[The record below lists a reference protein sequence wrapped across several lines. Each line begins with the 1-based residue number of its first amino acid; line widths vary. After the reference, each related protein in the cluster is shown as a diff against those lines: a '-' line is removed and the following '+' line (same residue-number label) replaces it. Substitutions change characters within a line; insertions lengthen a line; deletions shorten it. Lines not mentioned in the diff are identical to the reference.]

1 MVPSVCDSVK
11 RLALIVC
18 FVAAALPVSLTASA
32 DIEKW
37 VDREGKVHYG
47 DQAPSWANPTPV
59 VVRPN
64 VIETDPVAPRV
75 SAVKRPPAPRKR
87 ASSVSAPRK
96 RGDIQAYIEQCRK
109 NRGVYCER
117 EARAMID
124 GPATVLFPGDPLI
137 FPRPDLRPPPPP
149 TPRPAPEKL

>member
-1 MVPSVCDSVK
+1 MVPFLYLSTK
-11 RLALIVC
+11 RLVAILC
-18 FVAAALPVSLTASA
+18 LFAAALLVSLNANA

-37 VDREGKVHYG
+37 VDREGTVHYG
-47 DQAPSWANPTPV
+47 DRAPPWANPTPV

-64 VIETDPVAPRV
+64 VIETDPVAPQV
-75 SAVKRPPAPRKR
+75 SSTKQPATPRKR
-87 ASSVSAPRK
+87 ALSVSAPRR
-96 RGDIQAYIEQCRK
+96 RGDIKAYVELCRN
-109 NRGVYCER
+109 NRGVDCER

-149 TPRPAPEKL
+149 PPRPAPERL

>member
-1 MVPSVCDSVK
+1 MVNRVSVSNKLRASLLTLVFAP
-11 RLALIVC
+11 LL
-18 FVAAALPVSLTASA
+18 VSSPTSA

-37 VDREGKVHYG
+37 VDREGRVHYG
-47 DQAPSWANPTPV
+47 DQPPSWANATPV

-64 VIETDPVAPRV
+64 VIETDPVATPVSVTKRPAATRKRTSPV
-75 SAVKRPPAPRKR
+75 SADRE
-87 ASSVSAPRK
+87 
-96 RGDIQAYIEQCRK
+96 RGDIKAYIEQCRK

-149 TPRPAPEKL
+149 PPRPVPERL

>member
-1 MVPSVCDSVK
+1 MVPFPHLSTK
-11 RLALIVC
+11 RLATILC
-18 FVAAALPVSLTASA
+18 FFAAALPVTLNASD

-37 VDREGKVHYG
+37 VDREGGVHYG
-47 DQAPSWANPTPV
+47 DQAPTCANPTPV

-64 VIETDPVAPRV
+64 VIETGPEAAP
-75 SAVKRPPAPRKR
+75 APTVKRPATPRKR
-87 ASSVSAPRK
+87 TSSVSAPRK

-149 TPRPAPEKL
+149 PPRPAPERL